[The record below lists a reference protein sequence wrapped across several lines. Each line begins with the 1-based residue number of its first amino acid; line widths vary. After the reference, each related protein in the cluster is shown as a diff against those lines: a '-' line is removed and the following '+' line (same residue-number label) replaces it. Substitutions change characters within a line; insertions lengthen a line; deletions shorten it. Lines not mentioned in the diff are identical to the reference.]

1 MCHVAGMHDVLI
13 AWLCAIPGTVSCVRI
28 TLYLHSS
35 AHWSPAKHSIH
46 NCMMLR
52 RCIVCTLRVVV
63 QMNIYIGYVSLPARA
78 YQQHILF
85 QRVQKVT
92 CLQDLKKK
100 EGGGDG
106 KAEEL
111 TDGTAT
117 KAGKLGRNVH

>member
-1 MCHVAGMHDVLI
+1 M
-13 AWLCAIPGTVSCVRI
+13 
-28 TLYLHSS
+28 YLEGSS
-35 AHWSPAKHSIH
+35 A
-46 NCMMLR
+46 NEY
-52 RCIVCTLRVVV
+52 
-63 QMNIYIGYVSLPARA
+63 IYIGYVSLPARA